1 MTDNDTT
8 LADLRQRVAEF
19 VAARDWEQFHT
30 PKNLSGAIAI
40 EVAELMEHFQWLTG
54 EQAAAAMQNGAKRA
68 AVADELAD
76 VLIYALSLANV
87 LDLDVSAAMLSKLE
101 RNEQRFRV
109 AAWGATRRRPV
120 EEWRGRA
127 RGANE
132 KCRDNQSLHCARYER
147 CCKSAS

>member
-1 MTDNDTT
+1 MDKVTT

-30 PKNLSGAIAI
+30 PKNLSAAIAI
-40 EVAELMEHFQWLTG
+40 ETAELMEHFQWLTH
-54 EQAAAAMQNGAKRA
+54 EQAAIAVQDQAKRA

-87 LDLDVSAAMLSKLE
+87 LNMDVSAAVLDKLE
-101 RNEQRFRV
+101 RNERRFP
-109 AAWGATRRRPV
+109 A

-127 RGANE
+127 
-132 KCRDNQSLHCARYER
+132 
-147 CCKSAS
+147 